1 MKKGI
6 VIFFL
11 TVVSVVIFLA
21 QQSFAAEKIA
31 YINFVSVFDSYQ
43 KTKDYDETL
52 GDLQKTKQKEI
63 EGKVDEIKKLQD
75 KLSLLSEKEKKNKQ
89 EDIDTKTK
97 DLQEFQRNAER
108 DLLKARED
116 RAKEIF
122 KDIEDLITETAKQG
136 GYTLILDSRMVLY
149 GSESLDISKDILDKL
164 NTAYNSKNKKK

>member
-1 MKKGI
+1 MRKGI

-11 TVVSVVIFLA
+11 TVISLVIFLT

-31 YINFVSVFDSYQ
+31 YVNFVSVFDSYQ

-63 EGKVDEIKKLQD
+63 EDKVDEIKKLQD
-75 KLSLLSEKEKKNKQ
+75 KLSLLSEKEKKSKQ
-89 EDIDTKTK
+89 GDIDNKTK
-97 DLQEFQRNAER
+97 DLQEFQRDAEKE
-108 DLLKARED
+108 LLKTRED

-122 KDIEDLITETAKQG
+122 KDIEDLIQEIAKQG
-136 GYTLILDSRMVLY
+136 GYTLILDNRMVLY
-149 GSESLDISKDILDKL
+149 GSDSLDITKDILEKL